1 MLRVLTALV
10 CAGLVAACTSS
21 KFDPYSGAP
30 LAGTSRAGGPTVI
43 PGASSPSSIAVAGP
57 AGCAGPISE
66 YQQLLDSDA
75 ETGHLNPGVYNRI
88 GVDLERVR
96 ASCAAGREAE
106 ARNQLAEVKRRYGYH

>member
-1 MLRVLTALV
+1 MLRVLTAFI
-10 CAGLVAACTSS
+10 CAGLLAGCASS
-21 KFDPYSGAP
+21 SFDPYSGAP
-30 LAGTSRAGGPTVI
+30 LASASRSSGPMVI
-43 PGASSPSSIAVAGP
+43 PGSSSPSSIAVAGP